1 MTMTEREG
9 APHRRPRKK
18 RRHPLRWLIALLALA
33 AGGWFWFQWQC
44 WGLQTTHTQV
54 ALSGLPQGFDG
65 YKIVHLSDLHGHEY
79 GEGSRELL
87 DRVRGERPD
96 LIVITGDLID
106 QKSQM
111 TMISPLAQGLAAIA
125 PTYYVT
131 GNHEWA
137 LGTGAVKELKALLI
151 QCGVTP
157 LSNQYEV
164 LERGGDRLVLAGVDD
179 PNGYADQTTPEE
191 LFTRIQDGEPE
202 LFALLLAHRNDHFG
216 QYANAGYDFV
226 MSGHGHGGIVRLPFV
241 GGIIGTDRRFF
252 PPWTSG
258 AYVVGGSTLFVS
270 RGLGNNTVPFKGLRL
285 FNRPEVAVVTIVQ
298 SGPAMRPIGA

>member
-9 APHRRPRKK
+9 APHRRPCKK

-164 LERGGDRLVLAGVDD
+164 LERGGDRLVLDGVDEKVIASARNIPGVKTAQVNTLNVYD
-179 PNGYADQTTPEE
+179 ILGANKFIVAQGAVEKIEEVYA
-191 LFTRIQDGEPE
+191 
-202 LFALLLAHRNDHFG
+202 
-216 QYANAGYDFV
+216 
-226 MSGHGHGGIVRLPFV
+226 
-241 GGIIGTDRRFF
+241 
-252 PPWTSG
+252 
-258 AYVVGGSTLFVS
+258 
-270 RGLGNNTVPFKGLRL
+270 
-285 FNRPEVAVVTIVQ
+285 
-298 SGPAMRPIGA
+298 